1 MTDMNLQLINE
12 NAQAAFRESI
22 QQIEEEL
29 ITDEKFIGTLYGN
42 MVAAATLGWDIQ
54 SMVADAIGASDRVV
68 EAIENAVAVN
78 ETVTG

>member
-42 MVAAATLGWDIQ
+42 MVAAATLGWDIE

>member
-22 QQIEEEL
+22 QQIEEDL

-42 MVAAATLGWDIQ
+42 MVAAATLGWDIE

>member
-42 MVAAATLGWDIQ
+42 MVAAATLGWDIE
-54 SMVADAIGASDRVV
+54 SMVSDALGASDRVV
-68 EAIENAVAVN
+68 EALESTVT

>member
-22 QQIEEEL
+22 QQIEEDL

>member
-22 QQIEEEL
+22 QQIEEGL
-29 ITDEKFIGTLYGN
+29 IADEKFIGTLYGN
-42 MVAAATLGWDIQ
+42 LVAAATLGWDIE
-54 SMVADAIGASDRVV
+54 SMVSDAIGASDRVV
-68 EAIENAVAVN
+68 EAIENAVAVT